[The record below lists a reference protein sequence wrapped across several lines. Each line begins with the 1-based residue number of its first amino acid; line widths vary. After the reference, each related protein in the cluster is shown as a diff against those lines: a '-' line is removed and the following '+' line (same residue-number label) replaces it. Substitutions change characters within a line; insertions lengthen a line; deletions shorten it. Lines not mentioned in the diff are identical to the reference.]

1 MQIKSQR
8 LDVLSP
14 LNIGVE
20 SCRFERSSLPPATI
34 SHQPFNTQ
42 WACPHGCPPTMMTSS
57 NENIFH
63 VTGPLCGEFTGDRWI
78 PLTKASDR
86 ALMFSLDWINDWL
99 NNREAD
105 NLRRHR
111 NSTSY
116 RNTILSCF
124 YLSVNSASANSA
136 ASFSI
141 VFLAGTTKST
151 SWCRVFTVSTFQRS
165 WWRHQMET
173 FPRSWPFV
181 WRIHRSP
188 VNSPHKGLWRGALL
202 FSLICAWIDGWTNN
216 RDAGDLRRHRA
227 HYDVTVMFYD

>member
-1 MQIKSQR
+1 MFYRHLISALKAVGLKGLHCRQQR
-8 LDVLSP
+8 SV
-14 LNIGVE
+14 I
-20 SCRFERSSLPPATI
+20 I
-34 SHQPFNTQ
+34 NT
-42 WACPHGCPPTMMTSS
+42 WWSWF
-57 NENIFH
+57 ENINSPVRIAVPLHHDDVVKWKPFPRYW
-63 VTGPLCGEFTGDRWI
+63 PLCGEFTGDRWI

-99 NNREAD
+99 NNREAG

-141 VFLAGTTKST
+141 VFLAGTTKSM